1 MIEVS
6 ELGLSR
12 RLAFFFGILVLMMA
26 FFNGLASVVGAAS
39 NRKPIGTD
47 SNPSKD

>member
-1 MIEVS
+1 MIEV
-6 ELGLSR
+6 LNWVFQD
-12 RLAFFFGILVLMMA
+12 AWHFFGILVLMMA